1 MEGKSFTNEE
11 LGKIMENHAH
21 YVFEDCEGWES
32 MQADLSGANLNRGN
46 FYGSLL
52 CEANLNA
59 AHLIGANFYGA
70 NLSKAN
76 LCLTDLSGAN
86 LNRSS
91 FHGANL
97 RGANLGGASLYGAD
111 LGEADLYG
119 AYTYD
124 ASFYGANLRGAKN
137 VPFIPM
143 ACPDTGS
150 FTGWKKG
157 LAECKDSARLCEV
170 IIELEIPEDARRSSA
185 TTNKC
190 RCDKAIVKS
199 ITSIDRSES
208 FNTAFSRRDND
219 FIYKVGETVSVPNF
233 DEDRFYECAP
243 GIHFFANRQE
253 AVDY

>member
-1 MEGKSFTNEE
+1 MEGKTFTNEE
-11 LGKIMENHAH
+11 LNRVLENHTH
-21 YVFEDCEGWES
+21 YVFEDCEGWKS
-32 MQADLSGANLNRGN
+32 MRADLSGANLNRAN
-46 FYGSLL
+46 FCGALL
-52 CEANLNA
+52 CKADLHDAHLSGANL
-59 AHLIGANFYGA
+59 YSA
-70 NLSKAN
+70 NLSKAD
-76 LCLTDLSGAN
+76 LSLTDLSGAN

-119 AYTYD
+119 VYTYD
-124 ASFYGANLRGAKN
+124 ASFYGADLRGAKN

-157 LAECKDSARLCEV
+157 LAECKDSARLCEA

-190 RCDKAIVKS
+190 RCDRAIVKS
-199 ITSIDRSES
+199 ITSINRSES
-208 FNTAFSRRDND
+208 FDTAFSRRDNS
-219 FIYKVGETVSVPNF
+219 FIYKVGETVSVDNF
-233 DEDRFYECAP
+233 DEDRFNECAS
-243 GIHFFANRQE
+243 GIHFFINRQE